1 MKIKLV
7 TLEQVDALKKGDI
20 IERYPS
26 HGPSCDVFDASD
38 KKHTDIYEIRSSNAN
53 NNMLELVMTGASVH
67 MFSSPGDIGRLFI
80 KSYNLLTD
88 GIWWYDDNATAKR
101 EI

>member
-20 IERYPS
+20 IEGYPS

>member
-1 MKIKLV
+1 MKTKLV
-7 TLEQVDALKKGDI
+7 TLAQVSLLKKGDI

-26 HGPSCDVFDASD
+26 HGPACDIYDATD
-38 KKHTDIYEIRSSNAN
+38 KKHIDIYEIRSSNAN
-53 NNMLELVMTGASVH
+53 NQMLELVMTGASVH

-80 KSYNLLTD
+80 KSYDLLTD